1 MGEWW
6 YQSGKHAEFLPP
18 SSQSRQTR
26 DNVESMFTRR
36 EFLASTGAVAL
47 GASAKRAPALRIGVM
62 DGVLRLSSKPE
73 AAAKAKAL
81 GLAGVQVTLGQNSDK
96 SRLLLEDA
104 ALQRAWVAEAKR
116 TRVSLNAT
124 YIDILHVN
132 CLKQDPKAAEFVSR
146 GIAATKAIG
155 APILMTVFFGK
166 CALLSRAETDYAID
180 AFRELVQEAARAK
193 IVIGFENVLLAD
205 ENLRAH
211 DRIAS
216 PFFKIY
222 YDVGNLTN
230 MLGQNAAEEIRK
242 LGRERICQF
251 HFKDKGYLGEGKV
264 DFPAILAAIH
274 ETGFRGWANLETNSP
289 SGNVEADTRRNLD
302 YLNALLRS

>member
-1 MGEWW
+1 
-6 YQSGKHAEFLPP
+6 
-18 SSQSRQTR
+18 
-26 DNVESMFTRR
+26 MFTRR
-36 EFLASTGAVAL
+36 EFLATTSAVAL
-47 GASAKRAPALRIGVM
+47 AANAKPEPALQIGVM

-81 GLAGVQVTLGQNSDK
+81 GLPGVQVTLGQNGDK
-96 SRLLLEDA
+96 SRMLLEDA
-104 ALQRAWVAEAKR
+104 ALQRAWVEEAKR
-116 TRVSLNAT
+116 ARVNLNAT

-166 CALLSRAETDYAID
+166 CELLTRAETDQAMD
-180 AFRELVQEAARAK
+180 AFKELTQEAARAK
-193 IVIGFENVLLAD
+193 IVLGFENVLLAD
-205 ENLRAH
+205 ENVRAH

-230 MLGQNAAEEIRK
+230 MKGQNAAEEIRK

-264 DFPAILAAIH
+264 DFPAILSAIR
-274 ETGFRGWANLETNSP
+274 ETGFHGWANLETGSP
-289 SGNVEADTRRNLD
+289 SGNVEADTKRNLD
-302 YLNALLRS
+302 YLNGLMRH

>member
-1 MGEWW
+1 M
-6 YQSGKHAEFLPP
+6 
-18 SSQSRQTR
+18 
-26 DNVESMFTRR
+26 
-36 EFLASTGAVAL
+36 
-47 GASAKRAPALRIGVM
+47 
-62 DGVLRLSSKPE
+62 
-73 AAAKAKAL
+73 
-81 GLAGVQVTLGQNSDK
+81 
-96 SRLLLEDA
+96 LLEDA
-104 ALQRAWVAEAKR
+104 ALQRSWVEAAR
-116 TRVSLNAT
+116 RAHVTLDAT

-166 CALLSRAETDYAID
+166 CELLSRAETDYTVD

-193 IVIGFENVLLAD
+193 IVIGFENVLLAG

-216 PFFKIY
+216 PFFKIF

-230 MLGQNAAEEIRK
+230 MKGQNAAEEIRK

-264 DFPAILAAIH
+264 DFPAILAAIR
-274 ETGFRGWANLETNSP
+274 EIGFHGWANLETNSP
-289 SGNVEADTRRNLD
+289 SGDVDADTKRNLN
-302 YLNALLRS
+302 YLEALMRK

>member
-1 MGEWW
+1 
-6 YQSGKHAEFLPP
+6 
-18 SSQSRQTR
+18 
-26 DNVESMFTRR
+26 MFTRR
-36 EFLASTGAVAL
+36 DFLAASGAAAL
-47 GASAKRAPALRIGVM
+47 GATANPRPALQIGVM
-62 DGVLRLSSKPE
+62 DGVLRLASNPE
-73 AAAKAKAL
+73 AAPKAKAL
-81 GLAGVQVTLGQNSDK
+81 GITGVQVTLGQNSDK
-96 SRLLLEDA
+96 SRMLLEDA
-104 ALQRAWVAEAKR
+104 ASQGRWVETARQAGV
-116 TRVSLNAT
+116 TLNAT

-166 CALLSRAETDYAID
+166 CELLSRAETDYALD

-193 IVIGFENVLLAD
+193 IVLGFENVLLAD

-230 MLGQNAAEEIRK
+230 MKGQNAAGEIRK

-251 HFKDKGYLGEGKV
+251 HFKDQGYLGEGKV
-264 DFPAILAAIH
+264 DFPAIISAIH
-274 ETGFRGWANLETNSP
+274 DTGFQGWANLETNSP
-289 SGNVEADTRRNLD
+289 SGNVEADTKRNLN
-302 YLNALLRS
+302 YLETVMRK

>member
-1 MGEWW
+1 MA
-6 YQSGKHAEFLPP
+6 KP
-18 SSQSRQTR
+18 
-26 DNVESMFTRR
+26 
-36 EFLASTGAVAL
+36 AS
-47 GASAKRAPALRIGVM
+47 ALRIGTM
-62 DGVLRLSSKPE
+62 DGVLGLASNPD

-81 GLAGVQVTLGQNSDK
+81 GLMGVQVTLGQNADK

-104 ALQRAWVAEAKR
+104 ALQRQWAGAARKSGV
-116 TRVSLNAT
+116 TLNAT

-155 APILMTVFFGK
+155 APILMTVFFGQ
-166 CALLSRAETDYAID
+166 CELLSRAETDHTID

-193 IVIGFENVLLAD
+193 IIIGFENVLLAD

-211 DRIAS
+211 VRIAS
-216 PFFKIY
+216 PFFKIF

-230 MLGQNAAEEIRK
+230 SKGQNAAEEIRK

-264 DFPAILAAIH
+264 NFPDILSAIH
-274 ETGFRGWANLETNSP
+274 DIGFQGWANLETGSP
-289 SGNVEADTRRNLD
+289 SGNIEGDTKRNLN
-302 YLNALLRS
+302 YLEKLM

>member
-1 MGEWW
+1 
-6 YQSGKHAEFLPP
+6 
-18 SSQSRQTR
+18 
-26 DNVESMFTRR
+26 MFTRR
-36 EFLASTGAVAL
+36 ELLATTSAVAL
-47 GASAKRAPALRIGVM
+47 GATAKPQPTLRIGVM
-62 DGVLRLSSKPE
+62 DGVLRLPSKPE

-81 GLAGVQVTLGQNSDK
+81 GLMGVQVTLGQNGDK
-96 SRLLLEDA
+96 SRMLLEDA
-104 ALQRAWVAEAKR
+104 ALQRSWVEEAR
-116 TRVSLNAT
+116 RARVTLNAT

-166 CALLSRAETDYAID
+166 CELLSRAETDYAVD
-180 AFRELVQEAARAK
+180 AFRELVQEAALAK

-205 ENLRAH
+205 ENVRAH

-230 MLGQNAAEEIRK
+230 MKGQNAAEEIRK

-264 DFPAILAAIH
+264 DFPAILAAIR

-289 SGNVEADTRRNLD
+289 SGNVEADTTRNLN
-302 YLNALLRS
+302 YLETLLRK

>member
-1 MGEWW
+1 M
-6 YQSGKHAEFLPP
+6 
-18 SSQSRQTR
+18 T
-26 DNVESMFTRR
+26 
-36 EFLASTGAVAL
+36 
-47 GASAKRAPALRIGVM
+47 
-62 DGVLRLSSKPE
+62 
-73 AAAKAKAL
+73 
-81 GLAGVQVTLGQNSDK
+81 GVQVTLGQNQDK
-96 SRLLLEDA
+96 SRMLLEDA
-104 ALQRAWVAEAKR
+104 ALQRSWVDAARQE
-116 TRVSLNAT
+116 RVTLNAT

-132 CLKQDPKAAEFVSR
+132 CLKRDPKAAEFVSR

-166 CALLSRAETDYAID
+166 CELLSRAETDYVID

-205 ENLRAH
+205 ENVRAH

-216 PFFKIY
+216 PFFKVF

-230 MLGQNAAEEIRK
+230 MKGQDAAGEIRK

-264 DFPAILAAIH
+264 DFPAVLAAIRDI
-274 ETGFRGWANLETNSP
+274 GFQGWANLETNSP
-289 SGNVEADTRRNLD
+289 SGNMEADTTRNLN
-302 YLNALLRS
+302 YLKALMRA

>member
-1 MGEWW
+1 
-6 YQSGKHAEFLPP
+6 
-18 SSQSRQTR
+18 
-26 DNVESMFTRR
+26 MFTRR
-36 EFLASTGAVAL
+36 EFLAASGTVAL
-47 GASAKRAPALRIGVM
+47 GATAKPEPALRIGVM
-62 DGVLRLSSKPE
+62 DGVLRLASNPE
-73 AAAKAKAL
+73 AAAKAKSL
-81 GLAGVQVTLGQNSDK
+81 GLMGVQVTLGQNADK
-96 SRLLLEDA
+96 SRMLLEDA
-104 ALQRAWVAEAKR
+104 VLQRSWVEAAR
-116 TRVSLNAT
+116 HAHVTLNAT

-166 CALLSRAETDYAID
+166 CELLSRAETDYTVD

-216 PFFKIY
+216 PFFKIF

-230 MLGQNAAEEIRK
+230 MKGQNAVEEIRK

-264 DFPAILAAIH
+264 DFPAILAAIR
-274 ETGFRGWANLETNSP
+274 EIGFHGWANLETNSP
-289 SGNVEADTRRNLD
+289 SGDVDADTKRNLN
-302 YLNALLRS
+302 YLEALIRK

>member
-1 MGEWW
+1 MPIPSRE
-6 YQSGKHAEFLPP
+6 SSREHA
-18 SSQSRQTR
+18 TR

-36 EFLASTGAVAL
+36 AFLATSSAAAL
-47 GASAKRAPALRIGVM
+47 GATAKPGPALRIGVM
-62 DGVLRLSSKPE
+62 DGVLRLASNPE
-73 AAAKAKAL
+73 AAAKAKTL
-81 GLAGVQVTLGQNSDK
+81 GLTGVQVTLGQNADK
-96 SRLLLEDA
+96 SRMLLEDS
-104 ALQRAWVAEAKR
+104 ALQRKWVEAAR
-116 TRVSLNAT
+116 QADVALNAT

-132 CLKQDPKAAEFVSR
+132 CLKQDPKAVEFVSR

-166 CALLSRAETDYAID
+166 CELTTRAETDYALD

-230 MLGQNAAEEIRK
+230 MKGQNAAEEIHK

-264 DFPAILAAIH
+264 DFPAILAAIR
-274 ETGFRGWANLETNSP
+274 ETGFQGWANLETDSP
-289 SGNVEADTRRNLD
+289 SGNVEADTKRNLN
-302 YLNALLRS
+302 YLEALIRR

>member
-1 MGEWW
+1 M
-6 YQSGKHAEFLPP
+6 P
-18 SSQSRQTR
+18 
-26 DNVESMFTRR
+26 TRR
-36 EFLASTGAVAL
+36 EFLAASGAVAL
-47 GASAKRAPALRIGVM
+47 GAAAKPEPALRIGVM
-62 DGVLRLSSKPE
+62 DGVLRLASNPE
-73 AAAKAKAL
+73 AAAKAKSL
-81 GLAGVQVTLGQNSDK
+81 GLMGVQVTLGQNADK
-96 SRLLLEDA
+96 SRMLLEDA
-104 ALQRAWVAEAKR
+104 ALQRSWAEAAR
-116 TRVSLNAT
+116 QAHVTLDAT

-166 CALLSRAETDYAID
+166 CELLSRAETDYAVD

-216 PFFKIY
+216 PFFKIF

-230 MLGQNAAEEIRK
+230 MKGQDAAGEIRK

-274 ETGFRGWANLETNSP
+274 EIGFHGWANLETNSP
-289 SGNVEADTRRNLD
+289 SGDVEADTKRNLN
-302 YLNALLRS
+302 YLEALMRK

>member
-1 MGEWW
+1 
-6 YQSGKHAEFLPP
+6 
-18 SSQSRQTR
+18 
-26 DNVESMFTRR
+26 MFTRR
-36 EFLASTGAVAL
+36 EFLATSGAVAL
-47 GASAKRAPALRIGVM
+47 GATAKPEPALRIGVM
-62 DGVLRLSSKPE
+62 DGVLRLASNPE
-73 AAAKAKAL
+73 AAAKAKSL
-81 GLAGVQVTLGQNSDK
+81 GLMGVQVTLGQNADK
-96 SRLLLEDA
+96 SRMLLEDA
-104 ALQRAWVAEAKR
+104 ALQRSWVAAAR
-116 TRVSLNAT
+116 HAHVTLDAT

-166 CALLSRAETDYAID
+166 CELLSRAETDYTVD

-216 PFFKIY
+216 PFFKIF

-230 MLGQNAAEEIRK
+230 MKGQNAAEEIRK

-264 DFPAILAAIH
+264 DFPAILAAIR
-274 ETGFRGWANLETNSP
+274 EIGFHGWANLETNSP
-289 SGNVEADTRRNLD
+289 SGNVEADTRRNLN
-302 YLNALLRS
+302 YLEALLRK

>member
-1 MGEWW
+1 
-6 YQSGKHAEFLPP
+6 
-18 SSQSRQTR
+18 
-26 DNVESMFTRR
+26 MFTRR
-36 EFLASTGAVAL
+36 DVLFATGAAAL
-47 GASAKRAPALRIGVM
+47 AATAKPAQALRIGVM
-62 DGVLRLSSKPE
+62 DGVLHLSSKPE

-81 GLAGVQVTLGQNSDK
+81 GLLGVQLTLGQNGDK
-96 SRLLLEDA
+96 TRMLLEDA
-104 ALQRAWVAEAKR
+104 SLQRAWVEAAKR
-116 TRVSLNAT
+116 AQVSLNAT
-124 YIDILHVN
+124 YIDVLHVN

-146 GIAATKAIG
+146 GIAATKAVG

-180 AFRELVQEAARAK
+180 AFRELVQEASRAK

-230 MLGQNAAEEIRK
+230 MKGQNAAQEIRK

-251 HFKDKGYLGEGKV
+251 HFKDSGYLGEGKV
-264 DFPAILAAIH
+264 DFPSILSAIR
-274 ETGFRGWANLETNSP
+274 ETGFQGWTNLETNSP
-289 SGNVEADTRRNLD
+289 SGDVEADTTRNLR
-302 YLNALLRS
+302 YIEGLMRN

>member
-1 MGEWW
+1 MR
-6 YQSGKHAEFLPP
+6 P
-18 SSQSRQTR
+18 SSRAHATR

-36 EFLASTGAVAL
+36 EFLATSGAVAL
-47 GASAKRAPALRIGVM
+47 GATAKPEPALRIGVM
-62 DGVLRLSSKPE
+62 DGVLRLASNPE
-73 AAAKAKAL
+73 AAAKAKSL
-81 GLAGVQVTLGQNSDK
+81 GLMGVQVTLGQNADK
-96 SRLLLEDA
+96 SRMLLEDA
-104 ALQRAWVAEAKR
+104 ALQRSWVAAAR
-116 TRVSLNAT
+116 HAHVTLDAT

-166 CALLSRAETDYAID
+166 CELLSRAETDYTVD

-216 PFFKIY
+216 PFFKIF

-230 MLGQNAAEEIRK
+230 MKGQNAAEEIRK

-264 DFPAILAAIH
+264 DFPAILAAIR
-274 ETGFRGWANLETNSP
+274 EIGFHGWANLETNSP
-289 SGNVEADTRRNLD
+289 SGDVDADTKRNLN
-302 YLNALLRS
+302 YLEALMRK

>member
-1 MGEWW
+1 
-6 YQSGKHAEFLPP
+6 
-18 SSQSRQTR
+18 
-26 DNVESMFTRR
+26 MFTRR
-36 EFLASTGAVAL
+36 EFLATTSAIAL
-47 GASAKRAPALRIGVM
+47 GAAAKPTPALRIGTM

-81 GLAGVQVTLGQNSDK
+81 GLPGVQVTLGQNGDK
-96 SRLLLEDA
+96 SRMLLEDA
-104 ALQRAWVAEAKR
+104 ALQRAWVGEAR
-116 TRVSLNAT
+116 RARVTLNAT

-166 CALLSRAETDYAID
+166 CELLTRTETDYAID

-205 ENLRAH
+205 ENVRAH

-230 MLGQNAAEEIRK
+230 MKGQNAAGEIRK

-274 ETGFRGWANLETNSP
+274 ETGFQGWANLETDSP
-289 SGNVEADTRRNLD
+289 SGNVEADTSRNLS
-302 YLNALLRS
+302 YLNALMRS

>member
-1 MGEWW
+1 MSLPFRIRSTPAT
-6 YQSGKHAEFLPP
+6 QKHE
-18 SSQSRQTR
+18 TR

-36 EFLASTGAVAL
+36 EFLATSGAIAL
-47 GASAKRAPALRIGVM
+47 GASAKPEPALRIGVM
-62 DGVLRLSSKPE
+62 DGVLRLAANPE
-73 AAAKAKAL
+73 AAAKAKSL
-81 GLAGVQVTLGQNSDK
+81 GLLGVQVTLGQNADK
-96 SRLLLEDA
+96 SRMLLEDA
-104 ALQRAWVAEAKR
+104 ALQRSWVEAAR
-116 TRVSLNAT
+116 HAHVTLDAT
-124 YIDILHVN
+124 YIDILHVH

-166 CALLSRAETDYAID
+166 CELLSRAETDYTVD

-216 PFFKIY
+216 PFFKIF

-230 MLGQNAAEEIRK
+230 MKGQNAAQEIRK

-264 DFPAILAAIH
+264 DFPAILAAIR
-274 ETGFRGWANLETNSP
+274 EIGFHGWANLETNSP
-289 SGNVEADTRRNLD
+289 SGNVEADTRRNLN
-302 YLNALLRS
+302 YLEALLRK

>member
-1 MGEWW
+1 MRDSYRPFRQW
-6 YQSGKHAEFLPP
+6 
-18 SSQSRQTR
+18 SRTR
-26 DNVESMFTRR
+26 DNVEGMFTRR
-36 EFLASTGAVAL
+36 EFLTTTSAIAL
-47 GASAKRAPALRIGVM
+47 GATAKPEPALRIGTM
-62 DGVLRLSSKPE
+62 DGVLGLSSKPE

-81 GLAGVQVTLGQNSDK
+81 GLPGVQVTLGQNGDK
-96 SRLLLEDA
+96 SRMLLEDA
-104 ALQRAWVAEAKR
+104 ALQRAWVEAAKSA
-116 TRVSLNAT
+116 RVTLNAT
-124 YIDILHVN
+124 YIDMLHVN

-166 CALLSRAETDYAID
+166 CELLSRAEIDYAVD
-180 AFRELVQEAARAK
+180 AFRELVQEASRAK
-193 IVIGFENVLLAD
+193 IVLGFENVLLAD
-205 ENLRAH
+205 ENVRAH

-230 MLGQNAAEEIRK
+230 MKGQNAAEEIRL

-264 DFPAILAAIH
+264 DFPAILSAIR
-274 ETGFRGWANLETNSP
+274 ETGFHGWANLETGSP
-289 SGNVEADTRRNLD
+289 SGNVEADTKRNLD
-302 YLNALLRS
+302 YLNGLMRK

>member
-1 MGEWW
+1 
-6 YQSGKHAEFLPP
+6 
-18 SSQSRQTR
+18 
-26 DNVESMFTRR
+26 
-36 EFLASTGAVAL
+36 
-47 GASAKRAPALRIGVM
+47 
-62 DGVLRLSSKPE
+62 VLRLASNPE
-73 AAAKAKAL
+73 AAAKAKSL
-81 GLAGVQVTLGQNSDK
+81 GLMGVQVTLGQNADK
-96 SRLLLEDA
+96 TRMLLEEA
-104 ALQRAWVAEAKR
+104 ALQRSWVEAAR
-116 TRVSLNAT
+116 QAHVTLDAT

-166 CALLSRAETDYAID
+166 CELLSRAETDYALD

-216 PFFKIY
+216 PFFKIF

-230 MLGQNAAEEIRK
+230 MKGQDAAGEIRK

-264 DFPAILAAIH
+264 DFPAILAAIREIDFH
-274 ETGFRGWANLETNSP
+274 GWANLETNSP
-289 SGNVEADTRRNLD
+289 SGDVEADAKRNLN
-302 YLNALLRS
+302 YLEALMRK

>member
-1 MGEWW
+1 M
-6 YQSGKHAEFLPP
+6 L
-18 SSQSRQTR
+18 
-26 DNVESMFTRR
+26 TRR
-36 EFLASTGAVAL
+36 GFLAASGAVKL
-47 GASAKRAPALRIGVM
+47 GANAKPGAALRIGVM

-73 AAAKAKAL
+73 ATAKAKTL
-81 GLAGVQVTLGQNSDK
+81 GITGVQVTLGQSADK
-96 SRLLLEDA
+96 SRMLLEDA
-104 ALQRAWVAEAKR
+104 SLQRQWVQAAR
-116 TRVSLNAT
+116 QADVTLNAT

-166 CALLSRAETDYAID
+166 CELLSRTETDFALD
-180 AFRELVQEAARAK
+180 AVRELVLEAARAK
-193 IVIGFENVLLAD
+193 IVLGFDNVLLAD

-230 MLGQNAAEEIRK
+230 MKGQNVAEEIRK
-242 LGRERICQF
+242 LGRDRICQF

-264 DFPAILAAIH
+264 DFPAIVTAIR
-274 ETGFRGWANLETNSP
+274 EIGFQGWANLETGSP
-289 SGNVEADTRRNLD
+289 SGSVEADTKRNLS
-302 YLNALLRS
+302 YLEALITK

>member
-1 MGEWW
+1 
-6 YQSGKHAEFLPP
+6 
-18 SSQSRQTR
+18 
-26 DNVESMFTRR
+26 MFTRR
-36 EFLASTGAVAL
+36 AFLATSGAAAL
-47 GASAKRAPALRIGVM
+47 GATAKPAPALQIGVM
-62 DGVLRLSSKPE
+62 DGVLRFASNPE
-73 AAAKAKAL
+73 AASKARTL
-81 GLAGVQVTLGQNSDK
+81 GIKGVQVTLGQNSDK
-96 SRLLLEDA
+96 SRMLLEDA
-104 ALQRAWVAEAKR
+104 VVQGQWVEAAR
-116 TRVSLNAT
+116 QAGVTLNAT

-166 CALLSRAETDYAID
+166 CELLSRAETDHALD

-193 IVIGFENVLLAD
+193 IVLGFENVLLAD

-230 MLGQNAAEEIRK
+230 MKGQNVAAEIRK

-264 DFPAILAAIH
+264 DFPAILSAIRD
-274 ETGFRGWANLETNSP
+274 TGFQGWANLETNSP
-289 SGNVEADTRRNLD
+289 SGNVEADTKRNLN
-302 YLNALLRS
+302 YLEALIRK

>member
-1 MGEWW
+1 
-6 YQSGKHAEFLPP
+6 
-18 SSQSRQTR
+18 
-26 DNVESMFTRR
+26 MFTRR
-36 EFLASTGAVAL
+36 EFLSASGAVAL
-47 GASAKRAPALRIGVM
+47 GIGAKPAPALRIGVM
-62 DGVLRLSSKPE
+62 DGVLRLPSKPE
-73 AAAKAKAL
+73 AAAKAQSL
-81 GLAGVQVTLGQNSDK
+81 GLMGVQVTLGQNDDK

-104 ALQRAWVAEAKR
+104 TLQRAWVEAAKR
-116 TRVSLNAT
+116 ARVTLNAT

-180 AFRELVQEAARAK
+180 AFRELAQEAARAK

-216 PFFKIY
+216 PYFKIF

-230 MLGQNAAEEIRK
+230 MMGQNAAEEIRK

-264 DFPAILAAIH
+264 DFPAILAAIR

-289 SGNVEADTRRNLD
+289 SGNVEADTTRNLN
-302 YLNALLRS
+302 YLEALLRK

>member
-1 MGEWW
+1 
-6 YQSGKHAEFLPP
+6 
-18 SSQSRQTR
+18 
-26 DNVESMFTRR
+26 MFTRR
-36 EFLASTGAVAL
+36 EFLATSGAVAL
-47 GASAKRAPALRIGVM
+47 GATAKPEPALRIGVM
-62 DGVLRLSSKPE
+62 DGVLRLASNPE
-73 AAAKAKAL
+73 AAAKAKSL
-81 GLAGVQVTLGQNSDK
+81 GLMGVQVTLGQNADK
-96 SRLLLEDA
+96 SRMLLEDA
-104 ALQRAWVAEAKR
+104 ALQRSWVAAAR
-116 TRVSLNAT
+116 HAHVTLDAT

-166 CALLSRAETDYAID
+166 CELLSRAETDYTVD

-216 PFFKIY
+216 PFFKIF

-230 MLGQNAAEEIRK
+230 MKGQNAAEEIRK

-264 DFPAILAAIH
+264 DFPAILAAIR
-274 ETGFRGWANLETNSP
+274 EIGFHGWANLETGSP
-289 SGNVEADTRRNLD
+289 SGDVDADTKRNLN
-302 YLNALLRS
+302 YLEALMRK